1 MTSRDEAFLMLNK
14 WWDEGPLLAWSEVV
28 YVSASQGETLPMA
41 RGAWRVRVSGVSDES
56 VSVVFDGSA
65 ETREISVPLRSEF
78 VYSDS
83 RDSPFPDESEG
94 KYVCF
99 LEIERPDGLLIVL
112 AEMEYESES

>member
-28 YVSASQGETLPMA
+28 SVNAAQGETISMA
-41 RGAWRVRVSGVSDES
+41 RGAWKVRVCGVSAES

-65 ETREISVPLRSEF
+65 EAKEISVPLNSEF

-83 RDSPFPDESEG
+83 RDSPFPDEPEG
-94 KYVCF
+94 RYVCF
-99 LEIERPDGLLIVL
+99 LEIERPDGLLVVL